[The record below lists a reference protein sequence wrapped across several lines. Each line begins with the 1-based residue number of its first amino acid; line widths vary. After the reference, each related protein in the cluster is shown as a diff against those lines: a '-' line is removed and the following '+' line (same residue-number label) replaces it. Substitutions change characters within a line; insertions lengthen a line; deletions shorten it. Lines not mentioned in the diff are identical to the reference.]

1 MRFSFWKAKRERRW
15 RVRKSSLEEKF
26 SGAVAGQSSRGQVL
40 QSLSSVTGDG
50 STRLGQVLSFGG
62 GGSGGQSLSSN
73 DAQNFLGSIKDMT
86 DGLTSLKSITQSQID
101 TITQNTQALAQSTSS
116 KSTGSSV
123 LDTVGQ
129 VASGA
134 FGGLSAISPILSGI
148 FSLFGG
154 GGQSTPAPL
163 TSFTLPQPVSFQ
175 GGIDYGGSGIA
186 PVDYGQN
193 GQPRAATTQAA
204 AQAQAPQITVNVSAM
219 DSRSF
224 LDHRDD
230 IAQAVRE
237 AMLNSS
243 SLNDVVAD
251 L

>member
-1 MRFSFWKAKRERRW
+1 M
-15 RVRKSSLEEKF
+15 RKSSLEEKF

-50 STRLGQVLSFGG
+50 STGLGQVLPFGG
-62 GGSGGQSLSSN
+62 GGSGGGQNLNSN
-73 DAQNFLGSIKDMT
+73 DAQDFLGSIKDMT
-86 DGLTSLKSITQSQID
+86 AGLTSLKSITESQIE
-101 TITQNTQALAQSTSS
+101 TITQNTQALAQSSS
-116 KSTGSSV
+116 KSGSSSV

-129 VASGA
+129 VASSA
-134 FGGLSAISPILSGI
+134 FGGLSVLSPILSGI

-154 GGQSTPAPL
+154 GGQDTPAPL
-163 TSFTLPQPVSFQ
+163 TQFTLPQPVSFQ
-175 GGIDYGGSGIA
+175 GGIHYGGSGIA
-186 PVDYGQN
+186 PVDYDQS

>member
-1 MRFSFWKAKRERRW
+1 M
-15 RVRKSSLEEKF
+15 RKSSLEETF
-26 SGAVAGQSSRGQVL
+26 SGAVAGQSSRGRVL

-50 STRLGQVLSFGG
+50 SSGLGQVLPFGG
-62 GGSGGQSLSSN
+62 GSSGGQSLSSN

-101 TITQNTQALAQSTSS
+101 TITQNTQALSQSTSS

-163 TSFTLPQPVSFQ
+163 MPFTLPQPVSFQ
-175 GGIDYGGSGIA
+175 GGIDYGSGGGIA

-193 GQPRAATTQAA
+193 GQPRAATTQAGA
-204 AQAQAPQITVNVSAM
+204 QATQAQAPQITVNVSAM

>member
-1 MRFSFWKAKRERRW
+1 M
-15 RVRKSSLEEKF
+15 RKSSLEEKF
-26 SGAVAGQSSRGQVL
+26 SGAVTGQSSRGQVL
-40 QSLSSVTGDG
+40 QSLGGAAG
-50 STRLGQVLSFGG
+50 SESTAITQALPFGG
-62 GGSGGQSLSSN
+62 GAASGQSSN
-73 DAQNFLGSIKDMT
+73 DAQEFLGSIRDMT
-86 DGLTSLKSITQSQID
+86 AGLTNLKSITQSQID
-101 TITQNTQALAQSTSS
+101 TILLNTQALAQDTSS
-116 KSTGSSV
+116 KSTGGSV

-129 VASGA
+129 VASSA
-134 FGGLSAISPILSGI
+134 FGGLSALSPILSGI

-154 GGQSTPAPL
+154 GGGQAAPATLMP
-163 TSFTLPQPVSFQ
+163 FTLPQPVSFQ
-175 GGIDYGGSGIA
+175 GGIDYGSGSGIA
-186 PVDYGQN
+186 AADYGQN
-193 GQPRAATTQAA
+193 GLPRAATTQSA
-204 AQAQAPQITVNVSAM
+204 AQATQLQPPQITVNVSAM